1 MESGNRICDWFESP
15 ALLLSGISDL
25 LSALFTFQT
34 ILRYSYRDVVMQMT
48 ISGTLFM
55 QRRYYTKVGFTN
67 IAIV

>member
-1 MESGNRICDWFESP
+1 MESGNRICDWFESR

-48 ISGTLFM
+48 VSGTLFM